1 MMPENLNRKSKRDR
15 YIFFRCRYTSIEFLW
30 YIQAVGITQEGRT
43 QLRLIAG
50 WLDFFVFPSL
60 H

>member
-1 MMPENLNRKSKRDR
+1 MMPENLNRKYKRDR

-43 QLRLIAG
+43 QL
-50 WLDFFVFPSL
+50 
-60 H
+60 